1 MTLMIDAYEVQAL
14 LEEGIHYLL
23 NIMGLRTSSSPFSN
37 SLDATHE
44 PVFDFGKQLND

>member
-23 NIMGLRTSSSPFSN
+23 NIMGLRTSSPFSN